1 MRIAWLLERSRP
13 FPLPVVDRR
22 SADVDRIAG

>member
-1 MRIAWLLERSRP
+1 MRIAWLLERSRM

-22 SADVDRIAG
+22 SADVDGVAG